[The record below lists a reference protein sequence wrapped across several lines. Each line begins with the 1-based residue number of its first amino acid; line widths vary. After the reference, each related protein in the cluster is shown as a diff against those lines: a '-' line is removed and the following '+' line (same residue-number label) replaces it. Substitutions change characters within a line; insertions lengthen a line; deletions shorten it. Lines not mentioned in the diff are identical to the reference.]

1 MFGEEGMDIRAAEVG
16 KVSRYIP
23 GGPIRSVVLRIPT
36 LPVGNSDDQ
45 EAHVYRAERTGV

>member
-1 MFGEEGMDIRAAEVG
+1 MFCEEGVDIGAAEVG

-23 GGPIRSVVLRIPT
+23 GGPIRTIVLRVPT

-45 EAHVYRAERTGV
+45 TARVYRAARTGV